1 MGVKLGGTTCA
12 RGRRA
17 VKVGAVRRTDADKKL
32 AQQNIVSRVHN
43 REKISQVRII
53 IFFPT

>member
-1 MGVKLGGTTCA
+1 M
-12 RGRRA
+12 
-17 VKVGAVRRTDADKKL
+17 KVGAVRRTDADKKL

-53 IFFPT
+53 ILFPT